1 MIILK
6 FCDNF
11 IVLFL
16 QDYLSGSSL
25 YLRLFQMLY
34 SLLACID
41 LFLGPLI
48 VLVERMV
55 DDGGTS
61 NGASFGG
68 KLTDALEEGVPTGNR
83 GCFNFS
89 VGEGGPQEALQG
101 LFPPGDPYVC
111 NLSPYYL
118 WRECS
123 RASVAFT
130 LMLSRL

>member
-61 NGASFGG
+61 NGYGIGG
-68 KLTDALEEGVPTGNR
+68 GT
-83 GCFNFS
+83 
-89 VGEGGPQEALQG
+89 
-101 LFPPGDPYVC
+101 C
-111 NLSPYYL
+111 NLS
-118 WRECS
+118 
-123 RASVAFT
+123 
-130 LMLSRL
+130 